1 MDFMQS
7 YVVAVLLMLKHGV
20 MIMKQEK
27 LRSKHIVMSG
37 AMNERG

>member
-1 MDFMQS
+1 MQS

-37 AMNERG
+37 AMNERD

>member
-1 MDFMQS
+1 MQS

-27 LRSKHIVMSG
+27 PRPKHIVMSG
-37 AMNERG
+37 AMNERD